1 MNLRSFAP
9 YWRACAL
16 ITLLQSAIPPLAF
29 AQRTNDLPT
38 TYLLNDPKFSSII
51 LAAVGPWNV
60 SAQEFLLSYEY
71 GPAFPKRERDSKKRY
86 LTYMIYEKLLALDGY
101 ERGLQSSPMV
111 QEVLTEVEADLA
123 TEELYKDDVLST
135 VHVSDKE
142 IELGVSK
149 ENVHLGLKWIYSP
162 TEESIL
168 HQTKL
173 VREGA
178 SFDSLFALQLSDSLS
193 MDNRSMQ
200 TTRFTLE
207 LKNSA
212 LAIAIDS
219 LTTGMVSRPIH
230 APDGWYLF
238 KIVEGWTSPILKET
252 ENNKLREDI
261 RRALVQHKSDS
272 LSDQYVHH
280 MLLEQNPVIIRESF
294 DLLQA
299 HLGKKFLSAEK
310 HAAWALE
317 KKITLQGLNLKPDS
331 VELYR
336 GRVLVMMKDGKFLLG
351 DFLNWYTTRHLYIRL
366 NTKSPRAF
374 FASVEQLVWRMV
386 RDRMLMQRA
395 SERGLQNRESVVKQK
410 KWWEEKLVYRAARL
424 EIENSIK
431 EDDVT
436 LHKYY
441 AEHQR
446 DYRNDK
452 ENIRFFEEVKD
463 DVSRGAFAYEVTVE
477 VKDDVSRDAFANEV
491 TEEVKDDVSRDAFAY
506 EVTKRLLYQITQLK
520 RKYKVEI
527 NDETLKNMYVD
538 IENQPKAIDVYTV
551 KKGGVFPRTAF
562 PSIDYEWQT
571 WE

>member
-16 ITLLQSAIPPLAF
+16 ITLLQSALPPLAV

-38 TYLLNDPKFSSII
+38 TYLLNDSKFSSII

-60 SAQEFLLSYEY
+60 TAQEFLLSYEY

-162 TEESIL
+162 TKESIL

-173 VREGA
+173 LREGA

-193 MDNRSMQ
+193 MDDRSMQ
-200 TTRFTLE
+200 TTRFKLE

-212 LAIAIDS
+212 LATAIDS

-230 APDGWYLF
+230 APDGWYLV

-252 ENNKLREDI
+252 ENNKLHEDV

-317 KKITLQGLNLKPDS
+317 KKLTLQGLNLKPDS

-351 DFLNWYTTRHLYIRL
+351 DFLNWYTTRDLYIRL

-395 SERGLQNRESVVKQK
+395 YQRGLQNRESVVKQT
-410 KWWEEKLVYRAARL
+410 KWWEEKLVYRAAKL

-431 EDDVT
+431 QDDVT

-452 ENIRFFEEVKD
+452 GKIRSFEEIKDDVSRGAFAYEVTEEVKD
-463 DVSRGAFAYEVTVE
+463 DVSRGAFAYEVT
-477 VKDDVSRDAFANEV
+477 
-491 TEEVKDDVSRDAFAY
+491 EEVKDGVSRDAFAY
-506 EVTKRLLYQITQLK
+506 EVTKRLLHQIVQLK

-527 NDETLKNMYVD
+527 NDETLKNLYVD
-538 IENQPKAIDVYTV
+538 IENRPKAVDVYTV
-551 KKGGVFPRTAF
+551 KKGGVFPHTAF

-571 WE
+571 WD